1 MIFFV
6 FCAVFTR
13 YARRQRFALSLFL
26 RDFDT
31 LHNKSDS
38 CTLKLRRVV
47 VAFFSL
53 SFGWNWRVFLLA
65 LVVLSVLCAQR
76 FCVYIIVMPAS
87 EHKWKRKSKNFEG
100 TQKIIFTLW
109 YSEYVCFRLSLSFYL
124 PLLLLPSVTCVTAS
138 SESSFLDICYLCSV
152 CSCCVCSYAIAPR
165 VYRFSFFG
173 LRFRFTWFLDTFR
186 YARNVQ
192 SLLTQKQNKID
203 FVCVFFSL
211 FCFRQFSVLQLL
223 VILN

>member
-1 MIFFV
+1 MHIETS
-6 FCAVFTR
+6 A
-13 YARRQRFALSLFL
+13 
-26 RDFDT
+26 
-31 LHNKSDS
+31 S
-38 CTLKLRRVV
+38 CCCV
-47 VAFFSL
+47 FFSL
-53 SFGWNWRVFLLA
+53 VRMKLACVFVGSGC
-65 LVVLSVLCAQR
+65 LVSVVCSAILCVHH
-76 FCVYIIVMPAS
+76 CYAS
-87 EHKWKRKSKNFEG
+87 ERAQVKEKEQEFRGYTKNNLHSV
-100 TQKIIFTLW
+100 IFW
-109 YSEYVCFRLSLSFYL
+109 ICVFSPLSLSFYL